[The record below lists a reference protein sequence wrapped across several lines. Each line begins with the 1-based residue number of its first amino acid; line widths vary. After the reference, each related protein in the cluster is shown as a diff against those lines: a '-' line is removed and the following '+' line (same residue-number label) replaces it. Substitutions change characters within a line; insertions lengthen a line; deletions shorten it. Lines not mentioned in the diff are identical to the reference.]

1 MKPAHRGENC
11 KSSECPLQANSQ
23 RIHSLYLFYLTFIS
37 TFTRETRFRQYN
49 EITIKES
56 NNKIAFGGQLHIYLY
71 ITFH

>member
-1 MKPAHRGENC
+1 MKSAHRSENC
-11 KSSECPLQANSQ
+11 RSFEANSQ

-56 NNKIAFGGQLHIYLY
+56 NNKIALGDSSIFICTLLSIN
-71 ITFH
+71 